1 LLSFPPPS
9 DPSVC
14 WEFLRCPESPMAPS
28 RQTAAGAGSDYHH
41 TWFQC
46 LLHRRK
52 GGKSNPQQTVRSSGI
67 ARLAALLTAAITVL
81 PGCPQAFAGSWSAG
95 LFPGGG
101 ASSSRLVIRQALESG
116 PEGTIK
122 PGKLWKGSTLRER
135 EVSDYNDPLEWPRET
150 CEVMVDA
157 MSVTRWYWKKAKK
170 ADQELVLTH
179 DLFAYW
185 PIRVFNM
192 IKLLSK
198 EYGKEKPPSPWA
210 PVVAVFDLPNAEQ
223 TWSGLQ
229 VKKWK
234 NLSRQGPRYVNG
246 VTLAWSQTFV
256 DMSASGKMRCDREIL
271 YMLESLTR
279 DFPRR
284 QVLVTGC
291 KYLAADAK
299 RFCTVRSP
307 QWLEQEILA
316 RHGQEGAAAV
326 KAMEGGPEGVEE
338 ALKGLPQKVKA
349 AWTAT

>member
-1 LLSFPPPS
+1 
-9 DPSVC
+9 
-14 WEFLRCPESPMAPS
+14 M
-28 RQTAAGAGSDYHH
+28 
-41 TWFQC
+41 
-46 LLHRRK
+46 
-52 GGKSNPQQTVRSSGI
+52 
-67 ARLAALLTAAITVL
+67 VL